1 MAYRNKYDTNGSAS
15 QLGENAENL
24 FLNAARSNGWD
35 ISDASR
41 QDQFNHIDYYVQI
54 SPSSKISVEV
64 KSRKKIKRN
73 DKAVNDDFIWVEFKN
88 VRGNRGWLYGKA
100 DCIAFEREHDFLIVN
115 RRLFARLCE
124 KLCDLTKVNVDPKLP
139 LYTGYTRRDRQ
150 DLVSLIKM
158 SDIENNIKFSLLKKC
173 S

>member
-1 MAYRNKYDTNGSAS
+1 MKYRNKYDKTGSAS
-15 QLGENAENL
+15 ELGDNAEKL
-24 FLNAARSNGWD
+24 FFLLAKKNKWE
-35 ISDASR
+35 IEEAS
-41 QDQFNHIDYYVQI
+41 QADQFKHIDYYVNI
-54 SPSSKISVEV
+54 SPSSTISVEV

-88 VRGNRGWLYGKA
+88 VRGHRGWLYGKA
-100 DCIAFEREHDFLIVN
+100 DCIAFEREEDFLIVN

-124 KLCDLTKVNVDPKLP
+124 KLCDLTKINVEPKLP

-173 S
+173 N